1 MTSESDQPTQP
12 IATSTPPARPGG
24 PDWPRRL
31 RAGAGAVL
39 QPPRWRLTRAH
50 LLAGL
55 LLGLLG
61 FSLVVQAHQTQA
73 GNLTSLS
80 QSDLVRLLDDV
91 NRRSDR
97 LDVEARDLQRTSED
111 LRTGS
116 DKAAAAEKAARKRL
130 EVLGILAGTLPAEGP
145 GITLTV
151 NDPSGAVDAAMMLDT
166 VQELRDAGAEA
177 IQIGAVRVVASTSF
191 IDDTS
196 DAGGVA
202 VDGVTLTAP
211 YTFTA
216 IGDAATLDS
225 ALDIPGGV
233 LETLRQSEASGTVR
247 RGVDLTVSAV
257 RPATRPEYAVPNAG
271 S

>member
-1 MTSESDQPTQP
+1 MMSESEQPTQP
-12 IATSTPPARPGG
+12 IATSRPAPSPG
-24 PDWPRRL
+24 PRRGVRQL
-31 RAGAGAVL
+31 ATTLL

-61 FSLVVQAHQTQA
+61 FSLVVQAHQTKA
-73 GNLTSLS
+73 GNLTTLS

-202 VDGVTLTAP
+202 VDGVRLNAP

-257 RPATRPEYAVPNAG
+257 RPVTRPEYAVPNAG